1 MLSGAVDPTTNGNGN
16 GAGAKA
22 GAGFMSLNFAADDLD
37 RIPPAAGALD
47 ARGYRVVSS
56 ADLSGGPAQD
66 RAI

>member
-1 MLSGAVDPTTNGNGN
+1 
-16 GAGAKA
+16 
-22 GAGFMSLNFAADDLD
+22 MSLNFAADDLD